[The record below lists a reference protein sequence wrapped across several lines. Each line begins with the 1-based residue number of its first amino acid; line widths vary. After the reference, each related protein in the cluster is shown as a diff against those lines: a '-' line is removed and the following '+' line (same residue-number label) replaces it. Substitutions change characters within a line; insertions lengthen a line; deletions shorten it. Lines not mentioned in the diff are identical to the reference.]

1 MIESSVKYDIAI
13 VGGGSAGLIAADFAS
28 QLGVR
33 VALLEANRIG
43 GDCTWTGC
51 VPSKTVIR
59 SAHVAHDIE
68 HAIDFGIQ
76 AEPSSSDMRLIH
88 ERVNRIIGSIYEPT
102 APEALRRR
110 GIDARIGPTRFLDG
124 GSLQCGDERIE
135 ARRIIICT
143 GAHAV
148 VPDVPGLAGVPMLT
162 YGELFDLETL
172 PPSLIVLGGGPLG
185 VEMAQAFARLGSRVT
200 MVAPVILDREEPEAQ
215 ALVTEI
221 LKRDGIEIIP
231 ERALEAR
238 RDGDRVELRT
248 DLGWH
253 GADRLLVAAGRAPNV
268 DNMDLEKAR
277 VAYDADGIH
286 VDRYLRTTMKH
297 IYACGDVIGGPQFSH
312 LAGYEGFRAVRNALL
327 PWHSVGKANLLPAV
341 TFTDPE
347 VARVGPTESDAR
359 RQHHSGVDVH
369 LRPMSKSDRA
379 RCEGETD
386 GFIKILTLGKKK
398 ILGATIVG
406 SRAGEM
412 ISEIA
417 LAMEQGLPIDAI
429 AETIHA
435 YPTWS
440 TDVQLAAVEV
450 MMQRM
455 TSGWRGRTLRWLSRL
470 G

>member
-1 MIESSVKYDIAI
+1 MKYDIAI

-59 SAHVAHDIE
+59 SAHVAHDIT
-68 HAIDFGIQ
+68 HANGFGIR
-76 AEPSSSDMRLIH
+76 AGPSSSDMRLIH
-88 ERVNRIIGSIYEPT
+88 ERVYRTIRSIYEPT

-110 GIDARIGPTRFLDG
+110 GIDAQIGPTRFLDG

-148 VPDVPGLAGVPMLT
+148 VPDLPGLADVPMLT

-172 PPSLIVLGGGPLG
+172 PQSLIVLGGGPLG

-215 ALVTEI
+215 TLVTEI
-221 LKRDGIEIIP
+221 LKRDGIEIIT

-238 RDGDRVELRT
+238 RDRDRVELRT
-248 DLGWH
+248 HLGWH
-253 GADRLLVAAGRAPNV
+253 GADKLLVAAGRAPNV
-268 DNMDLEKAR
+268 DGMDLEKAR
-277 VAYDADGIH
+277 VGYDAKGIQ
-286 VDRYLRTTMKH
+286 VDRYLRTSTKH

-327 PWHSVGKANLLPAV
+327 PWHSVGTANVLPAA
-341 TFTDPE
+341 TFSDPE
-347 VARVGPTESDAR
+347 VARVGPTEIDAR
-359 RQHHSGVDVH
+359 RQHHNEVEVH
-369 LRPMSKSDRA
+369 LRPMAKSDRA
-379 RCEGETD
+379 RCDGETD
-386 GFIKILTLGKKK
+386 GFIKLITLGRKR

-412 ISEIA
+412 IAEIA
-417 LAMEQGLPIDAI
+417 LAMEKGLPIDAI
-429 AETIHA
+429 AGTIHA

-455 TSGWRGRTLRWLSRL
+455 TSGLTGRTLRWLSRR